1 MSFLIQAKDSLG
13 FVYFHF
19 QEVISSYVL
28 SILII
33 MKRLTVGYFKY
44 IWAVYY

>member
-19 QEVISSYVL
+19 QEVISYVL